1 MLTLS
6 QRKTHSFIKTYFKK
20 HGHAPTA
27 AEIAEGIGI
36 KSRGVV
42 HRYLKA
48 LVKAGHIA
56 LTPNRHRNIRLL
68 SSIQNVFSGSSTLP
82 LVGTIAAGAPIEAI
96 PQQESIDVA
105 SIFLGANR
113 YALKVK
119 GDSMIDEGILDG
131 DVVICEQQDT
141 ANDGQI
147 VVALIDQAEATL
159 KRLKRNTDNTIT
171 LHPAN
176 ARLKPM
182 VYPADRITIQGIYLG
197 LLRCPSS
204 L

>member
-6 QRKTHSFIKTYFKK
+6 QRKTHEFIKAYFAE
-20 HGHAPTA
+20 HGHSPTA

-48 LVKAGHIA
+48 LAQAGHIA
-56 LTPNRHRNIRLL
+56 LTPNRHRNISLL
-68 SSIQNVFSGSSTLP
+68 SSIQDAFTGTVSLP
-82 LVGTIAAGAPIEAI
+82 LVGTIAAGCPIEAI
-96 PQQESIDVA
+96 PQQETIDLA
-105 SIFLGANR
+105 SVFLGTNR

-131 DVVICEQQDT
+131 DIVICEKRDT
-141 ANDGQI
+141 ADNGQI
-147 VVALIDQAEATL
+147 VVALIDQEEATL
-159 KRLKRNTDNTIT
+159 KRLQRNLDNTVT

-176 ARLKPM
+176 SQLKPII
-182 VYPADRITIQGIYLG
+182 YLADRITIQGIYLG
-197 LLRCPSS
+197 LLRCPQ
-204 L
+204 